1 MTYPRRTVKFLR
13 RAQVATRG
21 RQAEVALGRTPN
33 KVIKMAEFIMP
44 SFQST
49 SSTTNV
55 RTSLQ
60 HLFGLLMSELGKK
73 IDDSQ
78 KFTQETLLTLTLIE
92 LISSIRVKV

>member
-1 MTYPRRTVKFLR
+1 
-13 RAQVATRG
+13 
-21 RQAEVALGRTPN
+21 
-33 KVIKMAEFIMP
+33 MAEFIMP

-55 RTSLQ
+55 RTSPQ
-60 HLFGLLMSELGKK
+60 YLFGLLMSELGKK